1 MKKIDWKDVW
11 RQARNES
18 KKHGNI
24 EGPEKWALYVVVVF
38 LAGVCIYYDKDQL
51 DITIHQDWG

>member
-24 EGPEKWALYVVVVF
+24 EGPEKWALYVVAVFLVVF
-38 LAGVCIYYDKDQL
+38 VLI
-51 DITIHQDWG
+51 